1 VKIIIQG
8 CGTGAPELG
17 ILLETGDQ
25 IKNQN
30 EPEAELS
37 LNSRT
42 EPGLWSFESYD
53 LRLRVPS

>member
-1 VKIIIQG
+1 VKIIEG

-17 ILLETGDQ
+17 IFPGAEAQ
-25 IKNQN
+25 IKNQK

-42 EPGLWSFESYD
+42 G
-53 LRLRVPS
+53 VGAMAI

>member
-1 VKIIIQG
+1 LHYDADNAFRILVKIIEG

-17 ILLETGDQ
+17 IFPGAEAQ
-25 IKNQN
+25 IKNQE

-42 EPGLWSFESYD
+42 G
-53 LRLRVPS
+53 VGAMAI